1 MGLVWPN
8 SQIPM
13 RPSFGSRETTSWP
26 HTLPVNSSTMKFDQL
41 RSIGHNI
48 ADSLASGIGL
58 PIGIYET
65 DVFAEAKCQT
75 GQAFIIV
82 DFLTGTCASGA
93 PSASLARA
101 ITLYRDAFADLCKR
115 HGTSPS
121 AFQKLTAQYSI
132 DALGRRFIVTVE
144 DRYGHHAD
152 DEYVGTTGRRV
163 RVVDHLG
170 RVRPKTSSKPKS

>member
-1 MGLVWPN
+1 
-8 SQIPM
+8 
-13 RPSFGSRETTSWP
+13 
-26 HTLPVNSSTMKFDQL
+26 MKFDEL

-65 DVFAEAKCQT
+65 DVFAEARQT
-75 GQAFIIV
+75 SEGFLIV
-82 DFLTGTCASGA
+82 DFLAGTCANGA

-101 ITLYRDAFADLCKR
+101 ITLYRDALADLCKR

-121 AFQKLTAQYSI
+121 AFRKLTAQYSI
-132 DALGRRFIVTVE
+132 DALGGRFIVTVE
-144 DRYGHHAD
+144 DKYGHHAN
-152 DEYVGTTGRRV
+152 DEYVGMPGRRV

-170 RVRPKTSSKPKS
+170 RGRRKNSSKAKSQ

>member
-1 MGLVWPN
+1 
-8 SQIPM
+8 
-13 RPSFGSRETTSWP
+13 
-26 HTLPVNSSTMKFDQL
+26 MKFNQL

-58 PIGIYET
+58 PIGFYMS
-65 DVFAEAKCQT
+65 DVFAEARRQT
-75 GQAFIIV
+75 GQDFIIV
-82 DFLTGTCASGA
+82 DFLSGTCASGA
-93 PSASLARA
+93 PSPSLARA
-101 ITLYRDAFADLCKR
+101 IALYRDAFAGLCKQ

-121 AFQKLTAQYSI
+121 AFRKLTAQYST

-152 DEYVGTTGRRV
+152 DEYIGVPGRRV

-170 RVRPKTSSKPKS
+170 RVRRKKKASKNPSPDLSENR